1 MLKRKILTYRRL
13 TRIQRCSRLEMEREV
28 DMEKHE
34 IDLEEEAMLFV
45 FSATLSILLLIGTVI
60 YFSL

>member
-1 MLKRKILTYRRL
+1 MLKRKILTYKML

-45 FSATLSILLLIGTVI
+45 FSATLR
-60 YFSL
+60 